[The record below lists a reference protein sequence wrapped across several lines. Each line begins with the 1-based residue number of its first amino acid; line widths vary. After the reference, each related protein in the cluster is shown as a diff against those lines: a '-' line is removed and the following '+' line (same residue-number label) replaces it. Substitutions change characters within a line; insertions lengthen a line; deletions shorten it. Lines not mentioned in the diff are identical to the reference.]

1 MNILVL
7 QETDWFLKGPTTQHH
22 IFERLSKNAKINVMA
37 IDYDINKRM
46 YSKSI
51 FIKKKIY
58 TNTSRSIKS
67 SRVKVIRTAHIQL
80 PYLRRISSLITNFFE
95 ILKIIRKKRPDVIIG
110 FSITNGLIGL
120 LLAKLFRI
128 PYIYYYIDVLHE
140 LVPIKYMRK
149 FARYISRIS
158 LKLADLIIVVTKLL
172 EIFVLNEGISP
183 DKVKIILNGISLEN
197 TQVDVKKLEF
207 LKKKLSI
214 TENDF
219 VFLFMG
225 HLYEFAGLKEI
236 IEYYNDDVKAGKY
249 KFKFIIIGDGGIYN
263 PLVNY
268 VKKVD
273 ADWVILTGRLPFF
286 ELTEY
291 FTLAD
296 LCLMSFKL
304 NKITKDITP
313 VKIMEY
319 MASKKPVL
327 STSLPSVVLE
337 IENNNGI
344 IFSKNQN
351 ELIKKI
357 ADLSKQ
363 KGKLKNIGIEGYNY
377 ILKNYLW
384 SNLIDNFQHQIYT
397 LIKKK
402 QKKKL
407 KNK

>member
-1 MNILVL
+1 MNILLL
-7 QETDWFLKGPTTQHH
+7 QETDWFLKGPNTQHH
-22 IFERLSKNAKINVMA
+22 IFERLSKNPKINVMV
-37 IDYDINKRM
+37 IDYDINKKM
-46 YSKSI
+46 CSDSL

-58 TNTSRSIKS
+58 TNTTRSIKNS
-67 SRVKVIRTAHIQL
+67 CVKVIRTAHLQL
-80 PYLRRISSLITNFFE
+80 PYFRRLTSLITNFFE

-140 LVPIKYMRK
+140 LVPIEYLRK

-207 LKKKLSI
+207 LKRKLSI
-214 TENDF
+214 NENDF

-236 IEYYNDDVKAGKY
+236 IEYYNDGVKTGKFN
-249 KFKFIIIGDGGIYN
+249 FKFIIIGDGGIYN
-263 PLVNY
+263 SLVNY

-286 ELTEY
+286 DLTEY
-291 FTLAD
+291 FALAD

-304 NKITKDITP
+304 NEITKNITP

-319 MASKKPVL
+319 MAMKKPVL
-327 STSLPSVVLE
+327 ATRLPGVVFEFGKCDGMIYAKNLKSIIDKLGVLGKQKDKLKEMGLE
-337 IENNNGI
+337 GY
-344 IFSKNQN
+344 
-351 ELIKKI
+351 ELILKK
-357 ADLSKQ
+357 
-363 KGKLKNIGIEGYNY
+363 
-377 ILKNYLW
+377 YLW
-384 SNLIDNFQHQIYT
+384 SNL
-397 LIKKK
+397 
-402 QKKKL
+402 L
-407 KNK
+407 KNFKDVIINLLKDNYN

>member
-7 QETDWFLKGPTTQHH
+7 QETDWFLKGPNTQHH

-58 TNTSRSIKS
+58 TNTSRSIRS

-80 PYLRRISSLITNFFE
+80 PYFRRISSLITNFFE

-120 LLAKLFRI
+120 LLAKLFKI

-140 LVPIKYMRK
+140 LVPIKYVRK

-183 DKVKIILNGISLEN
+183 NKVKIILNGISLEN

-236 IEYYNDDVKAGKY
+236 IEYYNDDVKTGKY
-249 KFKFIIIGDGGIYN
+249 NFKFIIIGDGGIYN
-263 PLVNY
+263 SLVNY

-291 FTLAD
+291 FALAD

-304 NKITKDITP
+304 NEITKDITP

-319 MASKKPVL
+319 MAMGKPVL
-327 STSLPSVVLE
+327 SNKLPSVLNE
-337 IENNNGI
+337 IGYNNGVIYVENQKDLIEKIGTLI
-344 IFSKNQN
+344 IQK
-351 ELIKKI
+351 ELLKEIG
-357 ADLSKQ
+357 Q
-363 KGKLKNIGIEGYNY
+363 KGYDLISRK
-377 ILKNYLW
+377 YLW
-384 SNLIDNFQHQIYT
+384 SKLIIHLKRVILEQI
-397 LIKKK
+397 K
-402 QKKKL
+402 
-407 KNK
+407 

>member
-110 FSITNGLIGL
+110 FSITNGMVGLIL
-120 LLAKLFRI
+120 SKLFGI
-128 PYIYYYIDVLHE
+128 PYIFYYIDILHE
-140 LVPIKYMRK
+140 LVPIKYIRK

-158 LKLADLIIVVTKLL
+158 LKLADLIIAVTKLL

-183 DKVKIILNGISLEN
+183 NKVKIILNGISLEN

-263 PLVNY
+263 SLVNY

-291 FTLAD
+291 FALAD

>member
-7 QETDWFLKGPTTQHH
+7 QETDWFLKGPNTQHH
-22 IFERLSKNAKINVMA
+22 IFERLSKNPKINVMV
-37 IDYDINKRM
+37 IDYDINKKMCSDSLFVKR
-46 YSKSI
+46 
-51 FIKKKIY
+51 KIY
-58 TNTSRSIKS
+58 TNTSRSIKNS
-67 SRVKVIRTAHIQL
+67 SVKIIRTAHLQL
-80 PYLRRISSLITNFFE
+80 PYFRRVSSLITNFFE

-149 FARYISRIS
+149 LARYISRIS

-214 TENDF
+214 NENDF

-236 IEYYNDDVKAGKY
+236 IEYYNDELKAGKY
-249 KFKFIIIGDGGIYN
+249 KFKFLIIGDGGIYN
-263 PLVNY
+263 SLINY
-268 VKKVD
+268 VKKID

-291 FTLAD
+291 FALAD

-304 NKITKDITP
+304 NEVTKDITP

-319 MASKKPVL
+319 MAMGKPVL
-327 STSLPSVVLE
+327 SNKLPSVLNE
-337 IENNNGI
+337 IGYNNGVIYAENQKDLLEKIGTLI
-344 IFSKNQN
+344 IQKELLKDIGQKGYDLISRKYIWSKLIIDLKRVIL
-351 ELIKKI
+351 ELIKE
-357 ADLSKQ
+357 
-363 KGKLKNIGIEGYNY
+363 NIYH
-377 ILKNYLW
+377 
-384 SNLIDNFQHQIYT
+384 ID
-397 LIKKK
+397 
-402 QKKKL
+402 
-407 KNK
+407 

>member
-7 QETDWFLKGPTTQHH
+7 QETDWFLKGPNTQHH

-80 PYLRRISSLITNFFE
+80 PYFRRISSLITNFLE
-95 ILKIIRKKRPDVIIG
+95 ILKIVRKKRPDVIIG

-140 LVPIKYMRK
+140 LVPIKYIRK
-149 FARYISRIS
+149 FARHISRIS

-207 LKKKLSI
+207 LKKKFSI

-236 IEYYNDDVKAGKY
+236 IEYYDDDVKAGKY
-249 KFKFIIIGDGGIYN
+249 NFKFIIIGDGGIFN
-263 PLVNY
+263 SLVNY

-273 ADWVILTGRLPFF
+273 ADWVILTGRSPFF

-291 FTLAD
+291 FALAD

-304 NKITKDITP
+304 NEITKDITP

-319 MASKKPVL
+319 MAMKKPVL
-327 STSLPSVVLE
+327 SNSLPGVVLE
-337 IENNNGI
+337 IGQNNGL
-344 IFSKNQN
+344 IFTKNQN
-351 ELIKKI
+351 HLITKIGELVAQKSELKKIGQKGFELIKKR
-357 ADLSKQ
+357 
-363 KGKLKNIGIEGYNY
+363 
-377 ILKNYLW
+377 YLW
-384 SNLIDNFQHQIYT
+384 PILLKDFKKNLIE
-397 LIKKK
+397 LIKNKRKK
-402 QKKKL
+402 
-407 KNK
+407 

>member
-7 QETDWFLKGPTTQHH
+7 QETDWFLKGPNTQHH
-22 IFERLSKNAKINVMA
+22 IFERLSKNPKINVMV

-46 YSKSI
+46 YSKSR

-80 PYLRRISSLITNFFE
+80 PYFRRISSLITNFFE
-95 ILKIIRKKRPDVIIG
+95 ILKIVRKKRPDVIIG

-120 LLAKLFRI
+120 LLAKLFII

-140 LVPIKYMRK
+140 LVPIKYVRK

-158 LKLADLIIVVTKLL
+158 LRLADLIIVVTKLL

-214 TENDF
+214 NENDF

-236 IEYYNDDVKAGKY
+236 IEYYNDDVKTGKY
-249 KFKFIIIGDGGIYN
+249 NFKFIIIGDGGIYN
-263 PLVNY
+263 SLVNY
-268 VKKVD
+268 VKKVN

-304 NKITKDITP
+304 NEITKDITP

-319 MASKKPVL
+319 LAIKKPVL
-327 STSLPSVVLE
+327 SNSLPGVILE
-337 IENNNGI
+337 IGHRNGV
-344 IFSKNQN
+344 IFAKNQKD
-351 ELIKKI
+351 LIKKI
-357 ADLSKQ
+357 EALSKDKENLRIIGQ
-363 KGKLKNIGIEGYNY
+363 KGYKFIIQ
-377 ILKNYLW
+377 NYLW
-384 SNLIDNFQHQIYT
+384 RNLMEDVKKIIIGQIKEVSYN
-397 LIKKK
+397 
-402 QKKKL
+402 L
-407 KNK
+407 K